1 MAARRR
7 SLRVELIASLAIL
20 LMMAT
25 VSLSLATELL
35 GRQRHVEQEQSRL
48 IEHARG
54 LSVAVGPLLGT
65 SARPG
70 DGTSV
75 EQVLR
80 ASIGTFGIIGIEVH
94 RAHKT
99 ASPSRS
105 QAGALVSLG
114 LPSSAAPPLVGQG
127 SQSFPT
133 EDGSFVVDEPIRTF
147 GPATKRSRLVL
158 RVSAQPTP
166 WTRVGDWTQIAVIA
180 GGTGLVLLVLGG
192 LLVEAQVLRPMRD
205 VRNASLQVEQGNLGA
220 AVPEEGPTEVRQLA
234 EAFNTMTA
242 SLRGQLDENA
252 AQRERLVRSE
262 QLATV
267 GRVAAGMAHEI
278 GNPLAAILGYVELLL
293 DPRSEPRMS
302 EEQRSLLERTRVQ
315 LERIQGTL
323 GQLLEY
329 SRPAK
334 RALTELPLVDSLQR
348 LLAMTRHDARCRDVE
363 ISVEGDVALTVTAD
377 AALVDQVI
385 HNLVVNAARAA
396 KAPEDAVTAKVELV
410 VRVDDD
416 DTGHVIVEIFDNGAG
431 VPPEHRKRLFEPF
444 FSTAP
449 AGQGTGLGLAIS
461 LGLVESMDGT
471 LAFVGPSGLD
481 TESAARPGAR
491 FRLAL
496 PRHG

>member
-7 SLRVELIASLAIL
+7 SLRVELIVSLAIL

-35 GRQRHVEQEQSRL
+35 GRQRHIEQEQARL

-54 LSVAVGPLLGT
+54 LSVVVGPLVGN
-65 SARPG
+65 SARPR
-70 DGTSV
+70 DGASV

-80 ASIGTFGIIGIEVH
+80 ASIGTLGIIGIEVH

-99 ASPSRS
+99 ASPSPS
-105 QAGALVSLG
+105 GALVSLG
-114 LPSSAAPPLVGQG
+114 LPPAVAAPLAGQG
-127 SQSFPT
+127 SQSFQT
-133 EDGSFVVDEPIRTF
+133 DDGFFVVDQAIRTF
-147 GPATKRSRLVL
+147 GPATKRSGLVL

-180 GGTGLVLLVLGG
+180 GGTGLILLVLGG
-192 LLVEAQVLRPMRD
+192 LLVEAQVLRPMRE

-242 SLRGQLDENA
+242 SLRRQLEENA
-252 AQRERLVRSE
+252 AQRQRLVRSE

-302 EEQRSLLERTRVQ
+302 EDQSSLLERTRVQ

-329 SRPAK
+329 SRPANH
-334 RALTELPLVDSLQR
+334 APTELPLLASLQR

-363 ISVEGDVALTVTAD
+363 ISVEGDSELTVTAD
-377 AALVDQVI
+377 AALVDQVVQ
-385 HNLVVNAARAA
+385 NLVVNAARAA
-396 KAPEDAVTAKVELV
+396 KTPDDEVTAKVELV

-416 DTGHVIVEIFDNGAG
+416 DPENVIVDISDNGAG
-431 VPPEHRKRLFEPF
+431 VAPEHRDRLFEPF

-471 LAFVGPSGLD
+471 LRFMGAAEGGADRP
-481 TESAARPGAR
+481 ARPGAR